1 MRVEFSHWYS
11 VLLAVVCLASVVEAQ
26 AGSPAGAVPPETL
39 RTRRAEVMEAMG
51 TGVAVLGSAAVRSIE
66 AHGPHPQDSDF
77 RQDNDFFY
85 LTGLETPNS
94 WLVLIAGEDGSRQ
107 ARLFLPVR
115 DTATERWTG
124 PKLGPG
130 AEAVALT
137 GVDSVLPATD
147 AEREITR
154 LVFGRGSPA
163 WTGGLFVRRGP
174 GRPEAESDLVRELA
188 FRSSG
193 RPLPVHDLGYLIAQ
207 ERLIKDDDELR
218 RLRRAIDI
226 TAEAQRE
233 AMSAMQAGMREY
245 QIEAIIEYV
254 FRRNGAERVG
264 FPSIVGAGVNSTTLH
279 YDKSR
284 GSLDGGDLII
294 MDIGAEFGY
303 YSADVT
309 RTAPV
314 SGRFS
319 ERQRVLYQLVLAT
332 QQAAI
337 DSVHPGMTVVRLN
350 QIARNYMQE
359 HSGDLCEPGD
369 CTQYFVHGLSHWLG
383 MDVHDVGDYQTPLAT
398 GMVLT
403 VEPGLYLPAER
414 IGIRIE
420 DDILITENGSEI
432 LSRLAPRDVDGIEA
446 LMSSSS
452 TSRD

>member
-1 MRVEFSHWYS
+1 MRVGYS
-11 VLLAVVCLASVVEAQ
+11 MLLVAVCLAGVLEAQ
-26 AGSPAGAVPPETL
+26 AGSLAGAIPPETL
-39 RTRRAEVMEAMG
+39 QARRAKVMEAMG

-66 AHGPHPQDSDF
+66 PHGPHPQDSDF

-85 LTGLETPNS
+85 LTGLETPDS

-107 ARLFLPVR
+107 ARLFLPER
-115 DTATERWTG
+115 DTAAERWTG

-130 AEAVALT
+130 AEAAGLT
-137 GVDSVLPATD
+137 GIDSVSSASD
-147 AEREITR
+147 AGRDITR
-154 LVFGRGSPA
+154 LVFGRRSPA

-174 GRPEAESDLVRELA
+174 GRPESESELVRELA
-188 FRSSG
+188 FRSTG
-193 RPLPVHDLGYLIAQ
+193 RPLAVHDLGYLIAR

-233 AMSAMQAGMREY
+233 AMAAVQPGMWEY

-264 FPSIVGAGVNSTTLH
+264 FPSIIGAGVNSTTLH
-279 YDKSR
+279 YDNSR
-284 GSLDGGDLII
+284 GSLDAGDLIV

-309 RTAPV
+309 RTVPV

-319 ERQRVLYQLVLAT
+319 ERQRALYQLVLAT
-332 QQAAI
+332 QEAAI
-337 DSVHPGMTVVRLN
+337 DSVRPGMTLGRLN
-350 QIARNYMQE
+350 DIARSYMEE
-359 HSGDLCEPGD
+359 HSEHLCDPGD

-383 MDVHDVGDYQTPLAT
+383 MDVHDVGDYLAPLTP

-403 VEPGLYLPAER
+403 IEPGLYLPAER

-420 DDILITENGSEI
+420 DDILVTENGSEV
-432 LSRLAPRDVDGIEA
+432 LSRMAPRDVDRIEA

-452 TSRD
+452 TSRH

>member
-1 MRVEFSHWYS
+1 MRVESLRWCA
-11 VLLAVVCLASVVEAQ
+11 VLAVVCFAGVLEAQ
-26 AGSPAGAVPPETL
+26 VGSPAGAVPPETL
-39 RTRRAEVMEAMG
+39 RARRAKVMEAMG
-51 TGVAVLGSAAVRSIE
+51 TGVAVLGSATARSIE
-66 AHGPHPQDSDF
+66 AHGSHPQDSDF

-85 LTGLETPNS
+85 LTGLETADS
-94 WLVLIAGEDGSRQ
+94 WLVLIAGEDASRES
-107 ARLFLPVR
+107 RLFLPER
-115 DTATERWTG
+115 DSSAERWTG

-130 AEAVALT
+130 AEAAGLT
-137 GVDSVLPATD
+137 GIDSVLPSSD
-147 AEREITR
+147 AEQKITR
-154 LVFGRGSPA
+154 LVFGRRSPA
-163 WTGGLFVRRGP
+163 WAGGVFVRRGP
-174 GRPEAESDLVRELA
+174 GRPEAESELVRELVS
-188 FRSSG
+188 RSTG
-193 RPLPVHDLGYLIAQ
+193 RPLTVRDLGYLIAQ

-233 AMSAMQAGMREY
+233 AMSAMEPGMREY

-284 GSLDGGDLII
+284 GLLDEGDLII

-303 YSADVT
+303 YTADVT
-309 RTAPV
+309 RTAPI

-319 ERQRVLYQLVLAT
+319 ERQRALYQLVLDT

-337 DSVHPGMTVVRLN
+337 DSARPGLTVGRLN
-350 QIARNYMQE
+350 QISRSYMKE
-359 HSGDLCEPGD
+359 HSGDLCLPGD

-383 MDVHDVGDYQTPLAT
+383 MDVHDVGDYRTPLSP

-403 VEPGLYLPAER
+403 IEPGLYLPVER

-420 DDILITENGSEI
+420 DDVLVTEDGSEL
-432 LSRLAPRDVDGIEA
+432 LSRMAPRDVDGIEA

-452 TSRD
+452 TSSY

>member
-1 MRVEFSHWYS
+1 MRVEFSHGYS
-11 VLLAVVCLASVVEAQ
+11 VLLAVVCLAGVLEAQ

-39 RTRRAEVMEAMG
+39 QARRAKVMEAMG
-51 TGVAVLGSAAVRSIE
+51 TGVAILGSAAVRSIE
-66 AHGPHPQDSDF
+66 PHGPHPQDSDF

-85 LTGLETPNS
+85 LTGLETPDS
-94 WLVLIAGEDGSRQ
+94 WLVLIAGEDGSRE
-107 ARLFLPVR
+107 ARLFLPER
-115 DTATERWTG
+115 DTARERWTG

-130 AEAVALT
+130 PEAAGLT
-137 GVDSVLPATD
+137 GIDTVLPANG
-147 AEREITR
+147 AGRGINR
-154 LVFGRGSPA
+154 LVFGSRSPA
-163 WTGGLFVRRGP
+163 WTGGVFVRRGP
-174 GRPEAESDLVRELA
+174 GRPEAESELVRELV
-188 FRSSG
+188 FRSTG
-193 RPLPVHDLGYLIAQ
+193 RPLTVHDLGHLIAQ
-207 ERLIKDDDELR
+207 QRLIKDDDELR

-233 AMSAMQAGMREY
+233 AMAAVQPGMWEY

-279 YDKSR
+279 YDESR
-284 GSLDGGDLII
+284 GPLDAGDLII

-303 YSADVT
+303 YTADIT

-319 ERQRVLYQLVLAT
+319 ERQRELYQLVLAT

-337 DSVHPGMTVVRLN
+337 DSVRPGTTMGRLN
-350 QIARNYMQE
+350 QIARSYMQE

-383 MDVHDVGDYQTPLAT
+383 MDVHDVGDYRTPLAP

-403 VEPGLYLPAER
+403 IEPGLYLPAER

-420 DDILITENGSEI
+420 DDILVTENGAEV
-432 LSRLAPRDVDGIEA
+432 LSRMAPRDVDGIEA

-452 TSRD
+452 TSRN

>member
-1 MRVEFSHWYS
+1 MRVEHIHWCA
-11 VLLAVVCLASVVEAQ
+11 VVAVVCLASVVEAQ
-26 AGSPAGAVPPETL
+26 DGSPAGPVPPEAL
-39 RTRRAEVMEAMG
+39 QARRARVMDAMG
-51 TGVAVLGSAAVRSIE
+51 TGVAILGSAATRSIE
-66 AHGPHPQDSDF
+66 AHGSHPQDSDF

-85 LTGLETPNS
+85 LTGLETPDS
-94 WLVLIAGEDGSRQ
+94 WLVLIAGEDSSRD
-107 ARLFLPVR
+107 ARLFLPER
-115 DTATERWTG
+115 DSAAERWTG

-130 AEAVALT
+130 PEAAGLT
-137 GVDSVLPATD
+137 GIDSILPASD
-147 AEREITR
+147 AERDIGS

-163 WTGGLFVRRGP
+163 WSGGVFVRRGP
-174 GRPEAESDLVRELA
+174 GRPEAESELVRELV
-188 FRSSG
+188 FRSTG
-193 RPLPVHDLGYLIAQ
+193 RPLAVHDLGYLIAQ
-207 ERLIKDDDELR
+207 ERLIKDADELR
-218 RLRRAIDI
+218 RMRRAIDI

-233 AMSAMQAGMREY
+233 AMKAMQPGMQEY

-284 GSLDGGDLII
+284 GRLDAGDLII

-319 ERQRVLYQLVLAT
+319 ERQRALYQLVLDT

-337 DSVHPGMTVVRLN
+337 DSVRPGMTVGRLN
-350 QIARNYMQE
+350 QIARAYMEE
-359 HSGDLCEPGD
+359 HSGEMCLPGD
-369 CTQYFVHGLSHWLG
+369 CTQYFIHGLSHWLG
-383 MDVHDVGDYQTPLAT
+383 MDVHDVGDYGTPLAA

-403 VEPGLYLPAER
+403 VEPGLYLPDER

-420 DDILITENGSEI
+420 DDVLVTEDGSEL
-432 LSRLAPRDVDGIEA
+432 LSRMAPRDVDDIEA
-446 LMSSSS
+446 LMSSSA